1 MVREIFSYYL
11 KNLLKTKKS
20 NTTPFKI
27 EELNILLSKD
37 PSLKA
42 QLKKHLKSVKIL
54 DPCCGSG
61 RFLVST
67 AEFLFN
73 LYKTVEKKLTN
84 YELKKMII
92 EKHIFGIEKEREAC
106 QISKIALY
114 QWLISDIEKPQDFE
128 FSARVTKSRFVETL
142 IKDSVMKFNI
152 INSEFLL
159 EYHSERIFDVIIGN
173 PPYIE
178 NKKITDREYKKKL
191 YDSFETAYKLFDIS
205 ILFIE
210 KGLHILKK
218 NTGFLSYIITNKFL
232 SADYGLKTRRMLID
246 ETQIRRIVNISALSV
261 FKNRSTYPI
270 IILLKNKNPN
280 SSNWI
285 EVKKI
290 DTLQK
295 IKNQNKGAKEQFLQK
310 FLHLLPKRVIP
321 MEGNIS
327 LLVKVFE
334 RYKSIKE
341 TFKDLKIIYRPYGF
355 KDYAKYFDSTIKNPE
370 MENHIGILLGTG
382 NLGRFHI
389 KFNKQIRIAKRTL
402 KVSYFKFPQN
412 YKLSLLTGEKL
423 MFREIAKKL
432 TFAYD
437 PGIFTNVT
445 GLYFVSIP
453 SLTTEELFCLLT
465 IFNSEFMD
473 MLFKNLYM
481 SLHMS
486 RGYLRIN
493 GSFVET
499 LPMPPSLPKSLSQLG
514 KVLQILTQYRYDFI
528 HNKRVKKYCPQKDIE
543 ESINFLEILSNQ
555 LTQFLYLSE
564 LKNQYKHDFPEL
576 YELLISDNL
585 FPTFEYKYTYPYF
598 KFSKFKVSSENEFVA
613 KLVIIRNQIKNLKK
627 NSRLIEQMNKF
638 KKILEKI
645 RFQQF

>member
-1 MVREIFSYYL
+1 M
-11 KNLLKTKKS
+11 
-20 NTTPFKI
+20 
-27 EELNILLSKD
+27 
-37 PSLKA
+37 
-42 QLKKHLKSVKIL
+42 
-54 DPCCGSG
+54 
-61 RFLVST
+61 VST
-67 AEFLFN
+67 AEFLFKI
-73 LYKTVEKKLTN
+73 YQTVEKNIKN
-84 YELKKMII
+84 YELKKKII
-92 EKHIFGIEKEREAC
+92 EQHIFGIEREREAC

-114 QWLISDIEKPQDFE
+114 LWLISDIEKPQDFE
-128 FSARVTKSRFVETL
+128 FSVRVNKSRFVETL
-142 IKDSVMKFNI
+142 IKDSRVNFNI

-159 EYHSERIFDVIIGN
+159 EYQSERIFDIIIGN

-191 YDSFETAYKLFDIS
+191 YDSFETAYKLFDLS

-232 SADYGLKTRRMLID
+232 SADYGLKTRRILID
-246 ETQIRRIVNISALSV
+246 ETQIRRIINISALSV

-270 IILLKNKNPN
+270 IILLKNENPN
-280 SSNWI
+280 SSNLI
-285 EVKKI
+285 EVKKLN
-290 DTLQK
+290 TLQK
-295 IKNQNKGAKEQFLQK
+295 IKNQNKEARDRFLQK

-334 RYKSIKE
+334 RYKSMKE
-341 TFKDLKIIYRPYGF
+341 TFEDLKIIYRPYGF
-355 KDYAKYFDSTIKNPE
+355 KDYAKYFDSTVDNPE
-370 MENHIGILLGTG
+370 MENYIGILLGTG

-412 YKLSLLTGEKL
+412 SKLSLLTREKL
-423 MFREIAKKL
+423 IFREIAKKL

-453 SLTTEELFCLLT
+453 SLTTEELFCLVT
-465 IFNSEFMD
+465 IFNSKFMD

-493 GSFVET
+493 GSFIET
-499 LPMPPSLPKSLSQLG
+499 LPMPSSLPKSLSQLG
-514 KVLQILTQYRYDFI
+514 KVLQTLTQYRYDFI
-528 HNKRVKKYCPQKDIE
+528 HNEGMKKYYPKTDME
-543 ESINFLEILSNQ
+543 ASITFLEILSNQ
-555 LTQFLYLSE
+555 LTQILYLSE
-564 LKNQYKHDFPEL
+564 LEDQYKHDFSEL

-598 KFSKFKVSSENEFVA
+598 NFSTFKVSTENELIG
-613 KLVIIRNQIKNLKK
+613 KLTIIRNHIKNLQE

-645 RFQQF
+645 IF